1 MTENVRPNILFI
13 LVDGLRADQCF
24 GIDKT
29 SYTTFLDS
37 LISSG
42 VYFKNTFASADG
54 SIISLNCMLNS
65 KLQFQTGIR
74 AQKIILLEDNHLQTL
89 KNSGYYIAGL
99 FPKLTFFKPIPD
111 YFQNENHTYDPGPPP
126 ETLTTGITEKILS
139 LLNLLKNTSPWFCY
153 LHLFDLHPL
162 REGRKPLKIEE
173 FQSEKFGDTLYA
185 QTVSSIDYWLKKI
198 SVQINFDNTLLIVT
212 SDHGERIPFNEKSSF
227 NFEPE
232 FNSATSLGR
241 RILPKSTHK
250 IGGKIMGKLKREIGK
265 TKLTSSNKELTP
277 YQKRSRDPYFTLSL
291 HDELLHIPFFLKGLT
306 LPSKTI
312 SNQVSTLDIFPTIFE
327 LAGITQNN
335 TKYSSSLVPLINNQQ
350 ITEKEI
356 FLHTIPY
363 KKESPLDKIGIRTS
377 KYKYFRN
384 SKNSKNNIHLYD
396 LENDPFENNNISKN
410 NLPIIEKMEK
420 LLQDMQNDTLE
431 LDNTL
436 SKEEEEKISKEL
448 RKLGYM

>member
-1 MTENVRPNILFI
+1 MQPNILFI
-13 LVDGLRADQCF
+13 LIDGLRADQCF
-24 GIDKT
+24 GVDKT
-29 SYTTFLDS
+29 AATTFLDS
-37 LISSG
+37 LITSG
-42 VYFKNTFASADG
+42 TYFKNTFSSADG
-54 SIISLNCMLNS
+54 TIISLNCMLNS
-65 KLQFQTGIR
+65 KFQFETGIR
-74 AQKIILLEDNHLQTL
+74 AQKIILLEDNNLQTL
-89 KNSGYYIAGL
+89 KNSGYSINGL
-99 FPKLTFFKPIPD
+99 IPKLTALKPITD

-126 ETLTTGITEKILS
+126 ETLSTGITEKILF
-139 LLNLLKNTSPWFCY
+139 LLNSLKNTSPWFCY

-162 REGRKPLKIEE
+162 REGHKPLKIEE
-173 FQSEKFGDTLYA
+173 FQSEKFGDSLYA
-185 QTVSSIDYWLKKI
+185 QTVSAIDYWLKKI
-198 SVQINFDNTLLIVT
+198 LDRINFDNTLLIVT

-241 RILPKSTHK
+241 RILPKSTHN

-265 TKLTSSNKELTP
+265 TKLAYSNKELTP

-291 HDELLHIPFFLKGLT
+291 HDELLHIPFLLKGLT
-306 LPSKTI
+306 LPSKII
-312 SNQVSTLDIFPTIFE
+312 SNQISTLDFFPTIFE
-327 LAGITQNN
+327 LVGIMQNN
-335 TKYSSSLVPLINNQQ
+335 TKYSSSLVPLINNQPM
-350 ITEKEI
+350 TEKAI

-363 KKESPLDKIGIRTS
+363 EKESPLDKIGMRTS

-384 SKNSKNNIHLYD
+384 SKNPKKDVHLYD
-396 LENDPFENNNISKN
+396 LENDPYENNNISKN

-448 RKLGYM
+448 RKLGYIK

>member
-1 MTENVRPNILFI
+1 MHPNILFI

-24 GIDKT
+24 GVDKT
-29 SYTTFLDS
+29 SHTPFLDS

-42 VYFKNTFASADG
+42 VYFKNTFSSADG
-54 SIISLNCMLNS
+54 TMISLNCILNS
-65 KLQFQTGIR
+65 KSQFQTGIR
-74 AQKIILLEDNHLQTL
+74 AQKIILLEDNHLQKL

-99 FPKLTFFKPIPD
+99 VPKLTSLKPITG
-111 YFQNENHTYDPGPPP
+111 YFQNENNTYDPGPPP
-126 ETLTTGITEKILS
+126 ETLSMGITEKIS
-139 LLNLLKNTSPWFCY
+139 LLLNSLKNTSPWFCY

-162 REGRKPLKIEE
+162 REGHKPLKIEE
-173 FQSEKFGDTLYA
+173 FQSEKFGDSLYA
-185 QTVSSIDYWLKKI
+185 QTVSAIDHWLKKI
-198 SVQINFDNTLLIVT
+198 LDRINFDNTLLIVI

-241 RILPKSTHK
+241 RILPKSTHN

-265 TKLTSSNKELTP
+265 TKLDSSNKELTP

-291 HDELLHIPFFLKGLT
+291 HDELLHIPFLLKGLT
-306 LPSKTI
+306 LPSKII
-312 SNQVSTLDIFPTIFE
+312 SNQISTLDFFPTIFE
-327 LAGITQNN
+327 LVGIMQNN
-335 TKYSSSLVPLINNQQ
+335 TKYSSSLVPLINNQPM
-350 ITEKEI
+350 TEKAI

-363 KKESPLDKIGIRTS
+363 EKESPLDKIGMRTS

-384 SKNSKNNIHLYD
+384 SKNPKKDVHLYD
-396 LENDPFENNNISKN
+396 LQNDPYENNNISKN
-410 NLPIIEKMEK
+410 NLSIIEKMEK
-420 LLQDMQNDTLE
+420 LLCDIQNNTLE

-448 RKLGYM
+448 RKLGYIK

>member
-1 MTENVRPNILFI
+1 MHPNILFI
-13 LVDGLRADQCF
+13 LVDGLRHDQCF
-24 GIDKT
+24 GVDKT
-29 SYTTFLDS
+29 SHTPLLDS

-42 VYFKNTFASADG
+42 VYFKNTFSSADG
-54 SIISLNCMLNS
+54 TTISLNCMLNS
-65 KLQFQTGIR
+65 KYQFQTGIR

-89 KNSGYYIAGL
+89 KNSGYHICGL
-99 FPKLTFFKPIPD
+99 IPKLTSLLPIAD
-111 YFQNENHTYDPGPPP
+111 YFQNERHNFDQGPPP
-126 ETLTTGITEKILS
+126 ESLTTGMTEKIS
-139 LLNLLKNTSPWFCY
+139 LLLNSLKNASPWFCY

-162 REGRKPLKIEE
+162 REGHKPLKIEE
-173 FQSEKFGDTLYA
+173 FQSEKLGDTLYA
-185 QTVSSIDYWLKKI
+185 QTVSSIDYWLKGI
-198 SVQINFDNTLLIVT
+198 LDQINFDNTFLIVT
-212 SDHGERIPFNEKSSF
+212 SDHGERIPFKEKSSF

-232 FNSATSLGR
+232 FDSATSLGR
-241 RILPKSTHK
+241 KILPKSTHNV
-250 IGGKIMGKLKREIGK
+250 GGKIMGKLKKTVGK
-265 TKLTSSNKELTP
+265 TKLTYSNKELTP

-306 LPSKTI
+306 LPPKII

-363 KKESPLDKIGIRTS
+363 EKESASDKIGIRTS

-384 SKNSKNNIHLYD
+384 SKNSKKDVRLYD
-396 LENDPFENNNISKN
+396 LENDPYENNNLSKN
-410 NLPIIEKMEK
+410 NLPVIEKMEK
-420 LLQDMQNDTLE
+420 SLRDMQNDTLE

-448 RKLGYM
+448 KKLGYM

>member
-1 MTENVRPNILFI
+1 MPPNILFI

-29 SYTTFLDS
+29 SHTPLLDS

-42 VYFKNTFASADG
+42 VYFKNTFSSTDG
-54 SIISLNCMLNS
+54 TMISLNCVLNS
-65 KLQFQTGIR
+65 KSQFQTGIR
-74 AQKIILLEDNHLQTL
+74 AQKIILLEDNHLQKL
-89 KNSGYYIAGL
+89 KNSGYYIGGL
-99 FPKLTFFKPIPD
+99 IPKLTSLKPITS
-111 YFQNENHTYDPGPPP
+111 YFQNENHIYDPGPPP
-126 ETLTTGITEKILS
+126 ETLTTGITEKISS
-139 LLNLLKNTSPWFCY
+139 LLNSLKNTSPWFCY

-173 FQSEKFGDTLYA
+173 FQSEKFGNSLYA
-185 QTVSSIDYWLKKI
+185 QTVSAIDYCLKKI
-198 SVQINFDNTLLIVT
+198 LDRINFDNTLLIVT

-227 NFEPE
+227 DFEPE
-232 FNSATSLGR
+232 FNSVTSLGR
-241 RILPKSTHK
+241 RILPKSTHN

-265 TKLTSSNKELTP
+265 TKLDSSNKELTP

-291 HDELLHIPFFLKGLT
+291 HDELLHIPFLLKGLT
-306 LPSKTI
+306 LPSKII
-312 SNQVSTLDIFPTIFE
+312 SNQISTLDFFPTIFE
-327 LAGITQNN
+327 LVGIMQNN
-335 TKYSSSLVPLINNQQ
+335 TKYSSSLVPLINNQPM
-350 ITEKEI
+350 TEKAI

-363 KKESPLDKIGIRTS
+363 EKESSLDRIGMRTS

-384 SKNSKNNIHLYD
+384 SKNPKKDVHLYD
-396 LENDPFENNNISKN
+396 LENDPYENNNISKN

-420 LLQDMQNDTLE
+420 LLYDIQNNTLE

-448 RKLGYM
+448 RKLGYIK

>member
-1 MTENVRPNILFI
+1 MHPNILFI

-24 GIDKT
+24 GVDKT
-29 SYTTFLDS
+29 SHTPFLDS

-42 VYFKNTFASADG
+42 VYFKNTFSSADG
-54 SIISLNCMLNS
+54 TMISLNCILNS
-65 KLQFQTGIR
+65 KSQFQTGIR
-74 AQKIILLEDNHLQTL
+74 AQKIILLEDNHLQKL

-99 FPKLTFFKPIPD
+99 VPKLTSLKPITG
-111 YFQNENHTYDPGPPP
+111 YFQNENNTYDPGPPP
-126 ETLTTGITEKILS
+126 ETLSMGITEKIS
-139 LLNLLKNTSPWFCY
+139 LLLNSLKNTSPWFCY

-162 REGRKPLKIEE
+162 REGHKPLKIEE
-173 FQSEKFGDTLYA
+173 FQSEKFGDSLYA
-185 QTVSSIDYWLKKI
+185 QTVSAIDHWLKKI
-198 SVQINFDNTLLIVT
+198 LDRINFDNTLLIVI

-241 RILPKSTHK
+241 RILPKSTHNVS
-250 IGGKIMGKLKREIGK
+250 GKIMGKLKRTIGK
-265 TKLTSSNKELTP
+265 TKLNYSNKDLTP

-306 LPSKTI
+306 LPSKII

-356 FLHTIPY
+356 FLHTMPY
-363 KKESPLDKIGIRTS
+363 TKESQSDKIGIRTS

-384 SKNSKNNIHLYD
+384 SKNPKNDIHLYD
-396 LENDPFENNNISKN
+396 LENDPQENSNIAKNNTQLIKEMENIISK
-410 NLPIIEKMEK
+410 IISGSEDHKNE
-420 LLQDMQNDTLE
+420 T
-431 LDNTL
+431 
-436 SKEEEEKISKEL
+436 ISKDEEDQIRKEL
-448 RKLGYM
+448 TKLGYM

>member
-1 MTENVRPNILFI
+1 MPPNILFI

-29 SYTTFLDS
+29 SHTPLLDS

-42 VYFKNTFASADG
+42 VYFKNTFSSADG
-54 SIISLNCMLNS
+54 TMISLNCILNS
-65 KLQFQTGIR
+65 KPQFQTGIR
-74 AQKIILLEDNHLQTL
+74 AQKIILLEDNHLQKL
-89 KNSGYYIAGL
+89 KNSGYYIGGL
-99 FPKLTFFKPIPD
+99 IPKLTSLKPITS
-111 YFQNENHTYDPGPPP
+111 YFQNENHIYDPGPPP
-126 ETLTTGITEKILS
+126 ETLTTGITEKISS
-139 LLNLLKNTSPWFCY
+139 LLNSLKNTSPWFCY

-173 FQSEKFGDTLYA
+173 FQSEKFGNSLYA
-185 QTVSSIDYWLKKI
+185 QTVSAIDYCLKKI
-198 SVQINFDNTLLIVT
+198 LDRINFDNTLLIVT

-227 NFEPE
+227 DFEPE

-241 RILPKSTHK
+241 RILPKSTHN

-265 TKLTSSNKELTP
+265 TKLDSSNKELTP

-291 HDELLHIPFFLKGLT
+291 HDELLHIPFLLKGLT
-306 LPSKTI
+306 LPSKII
-312 SNQVSTLDIFPTIFE
+312 SNQISTLDFFPTIFE
-327 LAGITQNN
+327 LVGIMQNN
-335 TKYSSSLVPLINNQQ
+335 TKYSSSLVPLINNQPM
-350 ITEKEI
+350 TEKEI

-363 KKESPLDKIGIRTS
+363 EKESPSDKIGMRTS

-384 SKNSKNNIHLYD
+384 SKNPKKDVHLYD
-396 LENDPFENNNISKN
+396 LENDPYENNNISKN

-431 LDNTL
+431 LDNAL
-436 SKEEEEKISKEL
+436 SKEEEEQIKKEL
-448 RKLGYM
+448 AKLGYM